1 MTILDTES
9 GRGQC
14 YGGRFE
20 QQSAMVIEKA
30 WHGKERKGKN
40 RPRRSSL
47 LQAARSRPDSSLG
60 IMARSTMRSW
70 ACKSEPFSET
80 RVAEVIAA
88 GCEKGHCRRS
98 ALRNPRPS
106 LNTLWPINVCASTRK
121 RERESV
127 CGNQTT
133 MPSPGL
139 EERFTQMPWSLQSVD
154 YTYSALVDGGE

>member
-80 RVAEVIAA
+80 RVAEEMQAKETHTQV
-88 GCEKGHCRRS
+88 GCERTAGALLSETLGIDNPGPVSIFFGRS
-98 ALRNPRPS
+98 VSVPR
-106 LNTLWPINVCASTRK
+106 LE
-121 RERESV
+121 REREWKSDNDV
-127 CGNQTT
+127 
-133 MPSPGL
+133 
-139 EERFTQMPWSLQSVD
+139 
-154 YTYSALVDGGE
+154 